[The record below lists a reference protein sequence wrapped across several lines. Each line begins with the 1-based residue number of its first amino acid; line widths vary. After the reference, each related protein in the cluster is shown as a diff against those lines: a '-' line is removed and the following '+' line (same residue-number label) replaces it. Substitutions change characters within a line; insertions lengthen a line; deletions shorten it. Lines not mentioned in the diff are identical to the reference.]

1 MIRANFS
8 PVGAALRF
16 DPCEVNKFG
25 YRNMSRRPWR
35 AISEIGDEQACL
47 QSYDHRKVWN
57 QSPPCLCHMKE
68 DSLSL
73 MPGNSQ
79 GIDGHP
85 SDLEHH
91 QNHLGS
97 CEDRHVAF
105 L

>member
-1 MIRANFS
+1 MIGASFS

-57 QSPPCLCHMKE
+57 QSSPCLYHMKE

-73 MPGNSQ
+73 MPGRCLVVLKDLM
-79 GIDGHP
+79 GI
-85 SDLEHH
+85 
-91 QNHLGS
+91 QVIWNTIKIT
-97 CEDRHVAF
+97 
-105 L
+105 